1 MASSQT
7 NNNAMA
13 AKHSVSWLKL
23 TAMVGLWL
31 CGFAFA
37 VGHHIFYTS
46 LDGKLAEDQDMVIRY
61 GTAFAFLTK
70 ASIVASAGIAIQQF
84 SEFNSV

>member
-1 MASSQT
+1 
-7 NNNAMA
+7 
-13 AKHSVSWLKL
+13 
-23 TAMVGLWL
+23 MVGLWL

-37 VGHHIFYTS
+37 VGHHVYYTS
-46 LDGKLAEDQDMVIRY
+46 LNGKLAEDQDMVIRY

-84 SEFNSV
+84 TVRFPLLGLMPASALRLTLQQ